1 MQELGIKNFRM
12 SVSWSRI
19 FPNGTGEVNQAGLQ
33 FYSDVIDALLAA
45 GIQPYLTLY
54 HWDLPQ
60 VWSPACFCPNILLG

>member
-1 MQELGIKNFRM
+1 MAR
-12 SVSWSRI
+12 
-19 FPNGTGEVNQAGLQ
+19 GEVNQAGLQ

-60 VWSPACFCPNILLG
+60 VCSPAWCMHVILPQHPAGLTCTCDVDAKLHS